1 MFKSSVVQVA
11 GHYQLPLPWKPNV
24 EQLPNS
30 LSLSQRRL
38 VSLKKRLLKDAELF
52 SKYSN
57 TIDSYIEKGYA
68 RRVPTEQLDSK
79 ERVWYL
85 PHHPVYHPHK
95 PNKVR
100 IVFDCAAK
108 QAGISLNDALM
119 SGPDLMNSLLGV
131 LIRFRKNPIALV
143 ADIESMF
150 YQVFVHPSHCN
161 ALRFLWWPQGNLKVE
176 PVPHQ
181 MLVHIFG
188 ATSSPACAAFCLRQ
202 TALDFGKQYDSFIS
216 EIVHHNFYVDDC
228 LVSVDTAS
236 QAIAVVEQLTSLLR
250 QGGFRLTKWLTN
262 DKTVLEQFR
271 NRSGQKP

>member
-1 MFKSSVVQVA
+1 M
-11 GHYQLPLPWKPNV
+11 
-24 EQLPNS
+24 
-30 LSLSQRRL
+30 
-38 VSLKKRLLKDAELF
+38 
-52 SKYSN
+52 
-57 TIDSYIEKGYA
+57 
-68 RRVPTEQLDSK
+68 
-79 ERVWYL
+79 
-85 PHHPVYHPHK
+85 
-95 PNKVR
+95 R
-100 IVFDCAAK
+100 IVIDCAAK

-150 YQVFVHPSHCN
+150 HQVFVHPSHCN
-161 ALRFLWWPQGNLKVE
+161 VLRFLWWPLGNSKVE

-188 ATSSPACAAFCLRQ
+188 ATSSSACAAFCLRQ
-202 TALDFGKQYDSFIS
+202 TALDFGKQCDSFIS

-250 QGGFRLTKWLTN
+250 QCGFRLTKWLTN
-262 DKTVLEQFR
+262 DKTVLEAIPQSERSKTLEGHDLDCSSSNRVLGVKWNFIDDVFFFSVKLPKSLSLTRRGLLSMLSSIFDSLGLLASILLLPKIVQQELCR
-271 NRSGQKP
+271 NGFGWDDPIRSRMPNDGQIG